1 MEKLTFDFL
10 RQRAPFAVRS
20 PTQSTPTATSNHENH
35 NELIEQGLS
44 PARFL
49 DSKMPTA

>member
-1 MEKLTFDFL
+1 LIFFGNA
-10 RQRAPFAVRS
+10 RPSQFAVNS
-20 PTQSTPTATSNHENH
+20 PTQSTPTATSNDGNH

-49 DSKMPTA
+49 DSKTPTA